1 MGVGLH
7 LDGLHKSTRTEV
19 VIVFHRIIIF
29 CDEGD
34 ILIELEE
41 LLETLGE
48 KLARHIGHGQ
58 VLVGELNWS
67 EMILSH

>member
-7 LDGLHKSTRTEV
+7 LDGFKKSTRTEV
-19 VIVFHRIIIF
+19 VIVFHRIFIF
-29 CDEGD
+29 CDQGD
-34 ILIELEE
+34 ILIELKE

-58 VLVGELNWS
+58 VLVV
-67 EMILSH
+67 